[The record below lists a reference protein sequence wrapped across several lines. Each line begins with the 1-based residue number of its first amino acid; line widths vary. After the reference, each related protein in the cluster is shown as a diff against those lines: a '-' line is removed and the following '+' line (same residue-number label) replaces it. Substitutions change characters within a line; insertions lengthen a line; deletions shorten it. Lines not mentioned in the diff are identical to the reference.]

1 MRGYY
6 DMMRERINDKS
17 CIESEYEEIALEE
30 ARDREMEVLIEK
42 ARLNKLEDEMAYME
56 EKEWKRNHAQY
67 VSSFL
72 MGMGIMLSLLMTVCV
87 VIIAID

>member
-1 MRGYY
+1 
-6 DMMRERINDKS
+6 MMRERINDKS

-56 EKEWKRNHAQY
+56 EKE
-67 VSSFL
+67 
-72 MGMGIMLSLLMTVCV
+72 
-87 VIIAID
+87 